1 MEMLLLKDDRPLG
14 HVVDIVEVKTVYAR
28 IYLIPQLLATLPTE
42 ENIQAIE
49 QEKKRATAERAKL
62 LKEFEGLAEQMA
74 DVTITIEA
82 AANPEG
88 TLYGSVGR
96 DDIAEALQA
105 LGYPVRPEQ
114 VALDAPIRALD
125 NRVVTLEFTE
135 EIAAQIKLWV
145 VRAGATED
153 DELNDEP
160 GAAAESGFEPDA
172 EDDDPDQPPQRL

>member
-1 MEMLLLKDDRPLG
+1 MQLLLLKDVHKLG
-14 HVVDIVEVKTVYAR
+14 HVGDIVEVKTGHAR
-28 IYLIPQLLATLPTE
+28 NYLIPRLLATLPTE
-42 ENIQAIE
+42 ENIRAIE
-49 QEKKRATAERAKL
+49 QEKKWAAAERAKR

-74 DVTITIEA
+74 EVTVTIEA

-96 DDIAEALQA
+96 SDIAEALQA
-105 LGYPVRPEQ
+105 LGYPVQPEQ
-114 VALDAPIRALD
+114 VALDAPIRTLD

-153 DELNDEP
+153 DELSTEP
-160 GAAAESGFEPDA
+160 GAAAESAFEPES
-172 EDDDPDQPPQRL
+172 EDDDLD